1 MYRWFFAVALFLVP
15 TMAPAGTLVVAPS
28 GSDSNPCT
36 ESAPCRTIHQG
47 LSRCGSGDT
56 LTIHGGTYEE
66 NNLQPPSGSTVEGA
80 SGETV
85 TIRPTGDPAPGFA
98 LGAGVRGVTIRN
110 LTIDGSG
117 GGISYGMMI
126 SEQDNTIDTVEVAN
140 VQNQG
145 IAVYCASGNHPGC
158 GHGGNTLRHAHIHG
172 SGSAGCHGT
181 TAKDGFC
188 HGVYVYSDDN
198 VIDGNEFH
206 HNNGWGIQTYGANL
220 QVINVFVHDNVSG
233 GITIPGSAHVSN
245 SIFTGNNPDGQA
257 AVIWAGSNSSFKDL
271 TIEDN
276 PSSGLF
282 IPAGTSNVT
291 VDNVLS
297 AGNKPDLRN
306 NTSLSVS
313 TNGTGASLVPG
324 STTTPVPAPT
334 PPAVPPSRPP
344 APRNLRVIGTQ

>member
-1 MYRWFFAVALFLVP
+1 MYWWLLILPLVLLP
-15 TMAPAGTLVVAPS
+15 RTATAGTLVVAPS

-36 ESAPCRTIHQG
+36 ASAPCRTIRQG

-56 LTIHGGTYEE
+56 LTIRGGTYEE

-85 TIRPTGDPAPGFA
+85 TLRPTGGPAPGFA

-110 LTIDGSG
+110 LAIDGSG

-126 SEQDNTIDTVEVAN
+126 SGQDNTIDTVEVAN

-220 QVINVFVHDNVSG
+220 QVLNVFVHDNVSG
-233 GITIPGSAHVSN
+233 GLTIPGSAQVSN

-271 TIEDN
+271 TIKDN

-282 IPAGTSNVT
+282 IPAGTTNVT

-297 AGNKPDLRN
+297 TGNKADLRN

-313 TNGTGASLVPG
+313 VGGAGASLVPG
-324 STTTPVPAPT
+324 SPSTPGPTPMQPPDQPRLTPAP
-334 PPAVPPSRPP
+334 
-344 APRNLRVIGTQ
+344 